1 MIMAIYDR
9 NQMIAD
15 VSKAMEVLYEDNF
28 SGMESSEDSEEL
40 TLQLLDGK
48 FCCHEASLF
57 ELFAEKPGEGT
68 IVTDTI
74 THSDDGVLV
83 DKAAELVDEG
93 LRLYTQNLY
102 ENASFDDL
110 KVLCHQHSIDMKDVI
125 ISLLMG
131 DNDQDTQGLD
141 NLSGI

>member
-9 NQMIAD
+9 SKMISD
-15 VSKAMEVLYEDNF
+15 VSKAMEILYEDNF
-28 SGMESSEDSEEL
+28 SGIESSEDSEEL

-48 FCCHEASLF
+48 YTYHETSLF
-57 ELFAEKPGEGT
+57 QLFAEKPEEGI

-93 LRLYTQNLY
+93 LRLYAQSLY
-102 ENASFDDL
+102 ENASFNDL
-110 KVLCHQHSIDMKDVI
+110 KNLCHQHNIDMKDVI
-125 ISLLMG
+125 ISLLME
-131 DNDQDTQGLD
+131 DNDEDA
-141 NLSGI
+141 